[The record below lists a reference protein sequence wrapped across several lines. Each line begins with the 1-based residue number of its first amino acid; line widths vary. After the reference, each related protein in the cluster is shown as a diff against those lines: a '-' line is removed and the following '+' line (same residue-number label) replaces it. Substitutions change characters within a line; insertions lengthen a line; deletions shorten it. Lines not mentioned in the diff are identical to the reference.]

1 MHTFDR
7 RSFLGTTVR
16 SLAAA
21 LAAGSALPG
30 RPAAAFGDPLSR
42 PDTLFL
48 TWQRDPTT
56 TMTVQW
62 VGAEVTPPD
71 IFVSTAEGATAP
83 GGEAAPWSSTPT
95 TARPFPF
102 TDLRVFRA
110 ELTGLTPGTEYRFRI
125 GVSPQTYSC
134 RTMPA
139 RAANTLKFVSGG
151 DCGVNAHAAA
161 VNILAARQNP
171 DFALIGGDLAYD
183 DGRSPRAML
192 GFLRNY
198 SQHMIDTQGRLI
210 PMVACIGN
218 HEVAGGY
225 GRPRSAAPL
234 FLSLFDGLFHDTTY
248 ATLDFGDYLSL
259 VLLDTD
265 HIAPIA
271 GEQTAWLDTAL
282 RDRVDRPHL
291 IVANHVP
298 AYPSYRSPDGLAG
311 TGAGN
316 RQHWVPLFEK
326 HNVDFVLEHHDHTFK
341 RTHPLRGGHIDRNGI
356 VYLGDGSWGQLRAP
370 NSPESR
376 PYLAAIGQAYHVT
389 LHRLEGSRRIHQ
401 ALAESGKV
409 VDVCTTVKRPRRHP
423 LG

>member
-1 MHTFDR
+1 MPPIDR

-21 LAAGSALPG
+21 LAAGPALLG
-30 RPAAAFGDPLSR
+30 RPAVAFADPLAR

-48 TWQRDPTT
+48 TWQRDPIT

-62 VGAEVTPPD
+62 VGAEGAPPD
-71 IFVSTAEGATAP
+71 ILVSTALGVPASWHT
-83 GGEAAPWSSTPT
+83 THT

-125 GVSPQTYSC
+125 GMSPQTNSF

-139 RAANTLKFVSGG
+139 RATNTLQFVSGG
-151 DCGVNAHAAA
+151 DCGVNVHAAA
-161 VNILAARQNP
+161 VNILAARQDP
-171 DFALIGGDLAYD
+171 YFAVIGGDLAYD
-183 DGRSPRAML
+183 DGRSPQAML
-192 GFLRNY
+192 GFLRSY
-198 SQHMIDTQGRLI
+198 SRHMIDTQGRLI
-210 PMVACIGN
+210 PMVACLGN

-225 GRPRSAAPL
+225 GQSRSAAPL

-259 VLLDTD
+259 VLLDTG

-271 GEQTAWLDTAL
+271 GEQAAWLDRVL

-298 AYPSYRSPDGLAG
+298 AYPSYRPPDGLDG

-341 RTHPLRGGHIDRNGI
+341 RTHPLRGGHIDSNGI

-370 NSPESR
+370 ISPESR
-376 PYLAAIGQAYHVT
+376 PYLAATGQAYHVT
-389 LHRLEGSRRIHQ
+389 LHRLEGARRYHQ
-401 ALAESGKV
+401 ALEESGKV
-409 VDVCTTVKRPRRHP
+409 VDVCTTVKRPRHHR

>member
-1 MHTFDR
+1 MSAVDR
-7 RSFLGTTVR
+7 RSFLGTSVR

-21 LAAGSALPG
+21 LSAGPALLANATEDV
-30 RPAAAFGDPLSR
+30 RLR

-62 VGAEVTPPD
+62 VGAD
-71 IFVSTAEGATAP
+71 
-83 GGEAAPWSSTPT
+83 AAPPNIHMSAVTAGLARWSTTPT

-125 GVSPQTYSC
+125 GTNPHTSSF
-134 RTMPA
+134 RTMPS
-139 RAANTLKFVSGG
+139 RATDRLTFVSGG

-161 VNILAARQNP
+161 VNMLAARQNP
-171 DFALIGGDLAYD
+171 SFAVIGGDLAYD
-183 DGRSPRAML
+183 NGREPQAML

-198 SQHMIDTQGRLI
+198 SRHMIDTQGRLI

-225 GRPRSAAPL
+225 GQPRSAAPL

-259 VLLDTD
+259 VLLDTGHVA
-265 HIAPIA
+265 HI
-271 GEQTAWLDTAL
+271 GGDQTDWLDRTL
-282 RDRVDRPHL
+282 RERVDRPHL

-298 AYPSYRSPDGLAG
+298 AYPSYRPADGADG

-326 HNVDFVLEHHDHTFK
+326 HNVDVVLEHHDHTFK
-341 RTHPLRGGHIDRNGI
+341 RTHPLRGGHIDRDGI

-370 NSPESR
+370 VSPESR
-376 PYLAAIGQAYHVT
+376 PYLATTGQAYHVT
-389 LHRLEGSRRIHQ
+389 LHRLEGDRRYHQ
-401 ALAESGKV
+401 ALEESGKV
-409 VDVCTTVKRPRRHP
+409 VDVCSTVKRRRHRLP
-423 LG
+423 G

>member
-1 MHTFDR
+1 MNFDR

-16 SLAAA
+16 GLAAA
-21 LAAGSALPG
+21 LAAGPTLLGRLASATDDS
-30 RPAAAFGDPLSR
+30 RAR

-62 VGAEVTPPD
+62 VGADDTPPD
-71 IFVSTAEGATAP
+71 ILVSTAT
-83 GGEAAPWSSTPT
+83 GEATSWNT
-95 TARPFPF
+95 THTSARPFPF

-125 GVSPQTYSC
+125 GKNLETYSF

-139 RAANTLKFVSGG
+139 KATNALTFVSGG
-151 DCGVNAHAAA
+151 DCGVNSHTAA

-171 DFALIGGDLAYD
+171 YFAVIGGDLAYD
-183 DGRSPRAML
+183 DGRSPQAML

-198 SQHMIDTQGRLI
+198 SQYMIDTQGRLI

-225 GRPRSAAPL
+225 GKSRQAAPL

-248 ATLDFGDYLSL
+248 STLDFGDYLSL
-259 VLLDTD
+259 VLLDTG

-271 GEQTAWLDTAL
+271 GDQTDWLDKTL
-282 RDRVDRPHL
+282 RERVDRPHL

-298 AYPSYRSPDGLAG
+298 AYPSYRPSDG
-311 TGAGN
+311 TGSGN

-341 RTHPLRGGHIDRNGI
+341 RTHPLRNGHIDRDGI

-376 PYLAAIGQAYHVT
+376 PYLAATGQAYHVT
-389 LHRLEGSRRIHQ
+389 LHRFEGGRRIHQ
-401 ALAESGKV
+401 ALEESGKV
-409 VDVCTTVKRPRRHP
+409 VDVCTTVKRPRRDQM
-423 LG
+423 G